1 MSNGFFTC
9 DSERLE
15 FLKRLDA
22 SEDIEVTDW
31 EAKFLESAMKWH
43 TGAILFSD
51 RQREVIA
58 ELFRKYG
65 GDL

>member
-1 MSNGFFTC
+1 MSNGLFTC
-9 DSERLE
+9 DSDRLE

-22 SEDIEVTDW
+22 SDDIEVTDW
-31 EAKFLESAMKWH
+31 EARFIESAMNRH